1 MVRAYSIDLRER
13 VLSAVESGTPIRL
26 VAERFGVSP
35 SFVSKLHTRYRT
47 TRSSAPDRQGGDRRS
62 GRIEA
67 HADWLLAQVEEYP
80 GHDACGAGAAR
91 VSAGAGSGPCR
102 RRCGVSF
109 TAAG

>member
-13 VLSAVESGTPIRL
+13 VLSAVESGAPIRA

-47 TRSSAPDRQGGDRRS
+47 TRSLAPDRQGGDRRS

-67 HADWLLAQVEEYP
+67 HADWLLAQVKETPDMTLAELCQGLGRRGLRTVP
-80 GHDACGAGAAR
+80 
-91 VSAGAGSGPCR
+91 SAVWRFFP
-102 RRCGVSF
+102 
-109 TAAG
+109 AAG